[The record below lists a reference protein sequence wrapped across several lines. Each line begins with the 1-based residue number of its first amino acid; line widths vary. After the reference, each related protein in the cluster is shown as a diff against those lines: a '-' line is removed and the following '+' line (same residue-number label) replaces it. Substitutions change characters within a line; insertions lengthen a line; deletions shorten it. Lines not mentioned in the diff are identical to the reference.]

1 MAELQGERTADRVFR
16 SGWADTRTDGLEV
29 SGWSGIGV
37 KACGQ
42 WRGNVSPPPGMRNI
56 MWKLALDTGQVL
68 DVTRQVARIKGDQ
81 LYSVSYL
88 ASTPAVLEGY
98 ILLREMGSRGNR
110 GDTKHVV
117 YIDKKPERSMRRST
131 PGKSTIEQDKLHLQR
146 VKSA

>member
-1 MAELQGERTADRVFR
+1 
-16 SGWADTRTDGLEV
+16 
-29 SGWSGIGV
+29 
-37 KACGQ
+37 
-42 WRGNVSPPPGMRNI
+42 MRNI

-131 PGKSTIEQDKLHLQR
+131 PGKSTIERDMLHLQR